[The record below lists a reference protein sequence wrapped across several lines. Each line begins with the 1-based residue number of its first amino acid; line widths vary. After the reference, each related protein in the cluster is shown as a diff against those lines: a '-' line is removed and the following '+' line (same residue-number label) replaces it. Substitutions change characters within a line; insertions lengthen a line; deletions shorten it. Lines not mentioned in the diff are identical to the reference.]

1 MLKWYPVL
9 RYFASFILLFSLTQA
24 TAQNLTDGKK
34 HLSEREFRALIDTSD
49 LYYFNGQYKESLK
62 LNISLLSAANYLKKP
77 ELLHL
82 AYRNLAYDYLV
93 ITDTVNAKES
103 FLKSQKYAMEAKND
117 TAVALSYMDLANMYS
132 TVNVNYKL
140 AMDFHKKAI
149 DGFTLIKDSLRLAK
163 AHYNAALTAMDLQKY
178 QAAYLHIVKSKA
190 LHKHHD
196 HESFGIGLDGLTA
209 SYYLVKEDYESA
221 DIYYKKVIEDATAA
235 DLPIELESAY
245 FGYSE
250 SLFAQEKYKEAFEMQ
265 EQYTNYLRQNLN
277 DIASTETEMMVAKF
291 QVDEYKR
298 DMAAAQKEKDLQTQ
312 NLKDKSRWNNY
323 LLTLSVFFLL
333 SMILLYLAYRNRK
346 KLVQELKIK
355 NREYKK
361 AKEESERMSKAK
373 TKFFSTVSHEL
384 RTPLYG
390 VIGLSTL
397 LMEDKTLSK
406 HKKDLSLLK
415 FSADYLLALIND
427 VLQINKLD
435 SKSQDEDDHSVFKLR
450 ELITTISGSFEYLL
464 IQNKNTF
471 RLEVDHE
478 LPTTVRG
485 NAMQVAQVLMNLIS
499 NACKFTENGTITVK
513 VIKESLSGEAVKVR
527 FSVIDTGL
535 GIAKDKQADI
545 FDEFLQIGQE
555 DNYNYQGTGLG
566 LPIVKKLLDKSNA
579 TISLESEAGKGST
592 FSFSL
597 GFEVVNEAPEEQS
610 TAMIDTKNLIGK
622 SILVVEDNRINQK
635 VTQKILEKHQVNCMI
650 AENGQQ
656 AVDLAKT
663 HTFDLILMDINMPV
677 KDGIQATKE
686 IRLFNKNIPILAL
699 TAVEIEEVR
708 FTIFEAGMNDIIVK
722 PYDITKF
729 KQTILKNIFLQ
740 RIQNPGSD
748 NQHLRAM

>member
-1 MLKWYPVL
+1 
-9 RYFASFILLFSLTQA
+9 
-24 TAQNLTDGKK
+24 
-34 HLSEREFRALIDTSD
+34 
-49 LYYFNGQYKESLK
+49 
-62 LNISLLSAANYLKKP
+62 
-77 ELLHL
+77 
-82 AYRNLAYDYLV
+82 
-93 ITDTVNAKES
+93 
-103 FLKSQKYAMEAKND
+103 MEAKND

-221 DIYYKKVIEDATAA
+221 DIYFKKVIEESTAA

-265 EQYTNYLRQNLN
+265 EQYTNYLKQNLD
-277 DIASTETEMMVAKF
+277 DIASTETEMMAAKF
-291 QVDEYKR
+291 QVDEYKK
-298 DMAAAQKEKDLQTQ
+298 DMAAAQKEQDLQAQ

-333 SMILLYLAYRNRK
+333 SMILLYMAYRNRK
-346 KLVQELKIK
+346 KLVQELKLK
-355 NREYKK
+355 NLEYKE

-397 LMEDKTLSK
+397 LMEDKSLSK

-464 IQNKNTF
+464 IQNNNTF

-579 TISLESEAGKGST
+579 TITLESEAGKGST

-635 VTQKILEKHQVNCMI
+635 VTQKILEKHQVNCVI

-663 HTFDLILMDINMPV
+663 HSFDLILMDINMPV

-740 RIQNPGSD
+740 RIQNTGSD